1 MNNKKNDYTH
11 ETLRQFFIE
20 SENNKNKEKFFLGE
34 KYEDGSREK
43 PESQN
48 YSNNIKLFEH
58 IISTFALPDMT
69 RRGNIPNAK
78 EKLTKNGSLEELAK
92 RINELLSSSTETFDE
107 WHKKACNMLTTKN
120 EDVNLKYGQAQ
131 KLVNMSLKYI
141 YCLKDFNTNTEVAD
155 WHMTLDSYTLNWIAQ
170 HLYEPTGR
178 GNQTELSDTINIKD
192 LAKELSGC
200 FSSSKDEFKD
210 KSEEE
215 IENIIKEKIKTL
227 SKFVENIKWNN
238 LDDNGYKFLQ
248 KMIKEFLD
256 TDPPFIAEFYI
267 WPQMQIELIETNIQ
281 KDMKT
286 LTKYTEVISHLSVE
300 SDNTT
305 HIHIND
311 IEKKIDGFFAN
322 LKDSL

>member
-1 MNNKKNDYTH
+1 MKVLSLDDFVVKTILMDSIAFFYYESLTSIVTLQTRHGNNSNTREKLKKDGIIKELATKINDLLTKSDIEFENWHEGACNYIKNNK
-11 ETLRQFFIE
+11 QC
-20 SENNKNKEKFFLGE
+20 KF
-34 KYEDGSREK
+34 S
-43 PESQN
+43 
-48 YSNNIKLFEH
+48 
-58 IISTFALPDMT
+58 
-69 RRGNIPNAK
+69 
-78 EKLTKNGSLEELAK
+78 
-92 RINELLSSSTETFDE
+92 
-107 WHKKACNMLTTKN
+107 
-120 EDVNLKYGQAQ
+120 YGQAQ

-141 YCLKDFNTNTEVAD
+141 YCLEDFDTEINVTA

-170 HLYEPTGR
+170 HLYKPTGR

-192 LAKELSGC
+192 LAKLSGC

-238 LDDNGYKFLQ
+238 LDANGYKFLQ
-248 KMIKEFLD
+248 KKIKEFLD

-300 SDNTT
+300 SDNAT

>member
-1 MNNKKNDYTH
+1 MNKH
-11 ETLRQFFIE
+11 EILREFFIR
-20 SENNKNKEKFFLGE
+20 SEGSQNKINFFLGDNPKSAKCLKE
-34 KYEDGSREK
+34 HNNDREQLYLK
-43 PESQN
+43 
-48 YSNNIKLFEH
+48 
-58 IISTFALPDMT
+58 IISDFALPDMS
-69 RRGNIPNAK
+69 RHGNISNAK
-78 EKLTKNGSLEELAK
+78 EKLTKTNSLTNLAK
-92 RINELLSSSTETFDE
+92 NINTLLSSKTKKFDE
-107 WHKKACNMLTTKN
+107 WHKNACECVINDNKKKN
-120 EDVNLKYGQAQ
+120 ITITYGQAQ

-170 HLYEPTGR
+170 HLYKPTGR

-192 LAKELSGC
+192 LAKLSGC

-248 KMIKEFLD
+248 KKIKEFLD
-256 TDPPFIAEFYI
+256 TDSPFIAEFYI

-300 SDNTT
+300 SDNAT

-311 IEKKIDGFFAN
+311 IEKKIDGFLAN

>member
-1 MNNKKNDYTH
+1 MNKHEILRELFIRSEGSQNKIN
-11 ETLRQFFIE
+11 
-20 SENNKNKEKFFLGE
+20 FFLG
-34 KYEDGSREK
+34 DN
-43 PESQN
+43 PESAKCLKEH
-48 YSNNIKLFEH
+48 NNDREQLYLK
-58 IISTFALPDMT
+58 IISDFALPDMS
-69 RRGNIPNAK
+69 RRGNISNAK
-78 EKLTKNGSLEELAK
+78 EKLTETNSLTNLAK
-92 RINELLSSSTETFDE
+92 NINTLLLSETETFDE
-107 WHKKACNMLTTKN
+107 WHKNACECIINDNKKSKITIT
-120 EDVNLKYGQAQ
+120 YGQAQ

-141 YCLKDFNTNTEVAD
+141 YCLEDFDTEINVTA

-170 HLYEPTGR
+170 HLYKPTGR

-200 FSSSKDEFKD
+200 FSSSKDEFED

-215 IENIIKEKIKTL
+215 IENKIKEKIKTL

-238 LDDNGYKFLQ
+238 LDDNGYKYLQ
-248 KMIKEFLD
+248 KKIKEFLD

-300 SDNTT
+300 NDNAT

>member
-11 ETLRQFFIE
+11 ETLRHFFIE

-141 YCLKDFNTNTEVAD
+141 YCLKDFEDFCSVKLDD
-155 WHMTLDSYTLNWIAQ
+155 WHMTLDSYTLDWIANNI
-170 HLYEPTGR
+170 YEPR
-178 GNQTELSDTINIKD
+178 KSLSDEK
-192 LAKELSGC
+192 AKELYKELKDC
-200 FSSSKDEFKD
+200 IPESKTNTNKKWKTVSNYSEFT
-210 KSEEE
+210 
-215 IENIIKEKIKTL
+215 N
-227 SKFVENIKWNN
+227 NIKWNN
-238 LDDNGYKFLQ
+238 LDKDSYYFLQNEVKKFLQ
-248 KMIKEFLD
+248 SPFKE
-256 TDPPFIAEFYI
+256 EFYI
-267 WPQMQIELIETNIQ
+267 WAETQIDILQSEII
-281 KDMKT
+281 KD
-286 LTKYTEVISHLSVE
+286 LNSIIKYKEIINKLS
-300 SDNTT
+300 
-305 HIHIND
+305 INRKICD
-311 IEKKIDGFFAN
+311 IESIEETISNKIKE
-322 LKDSL
+322 LKEIKF